1 MQKPLHS
8 TNATKTQLI
17 SLLTILEEVPDP
29 RVTATVEHD
38 LPDILT
44 IALCT
49 VLCGG
54 ESFYDMEE
62 FGEVRLDWLK
72 TFLRL
77 RHGAPKHD
85 TYNRVFQALDPEKF
99 GECLARWTQSVRT
112 ALGGEVVALDG
123 KAVRRALNK
132 GEDPRVIVSAW
143 ATESGLLLGQR
154 KVKNKS
160 NEITAVPELLR
171 ALELAGCIVT
181 ADALHCQKDIAKE
194 IIEADADYVLALK
207 GNQGTAFAEVK
218 SFLDDAVPRNEAH
231 LVFTQTV
238 GKEHGRHEVRRY
250 WQSQKLDWLKTFLRL
265 RHGAPKHDTY
275 NRVFPDAVPRNEAHL
290 VYTETVGKEHG
301 RHEVR
306 RYWQTQKLD
315 WFADRAAWEGLTS
328 VGVVEARRTV
338 HGKESVERRYYLSS
352 LKADAV
358 KFARAVRGHWG
369 VENCLHWVLDVV
381 FGEDQSRAR
390 SGNALENLAAT
401 RRLAVNLLR
410 RDQTCKRSIKGKLL
424 RAAIDPDYLKRVLT
438 N

>member
-1 MQKPLHS
+1 MLKHHS
-8 TNATKTQLI
+8 VAKTKI
-17 SLLTILEEVPDP
+17 VSLLTLLEEVPDP
-29 RVTATVEHD
+29 RVTATVDHD

-49 VLCGG
+49 MLCGG
-54 ESFYDMEE
+54 ESFYDMEQ
-62 FGEVRLDWLK
+62 FGQVRLDWLK

-77 RHGAPKHD
+77 RNGAPTHD

-99 GECLARWTQSVRT
+99 GDCLVRWTQSVR
-112 ALGGEVVALDG
+112 AVLGGEVVALDG
-123 KAVRRALNK
+123 KAVRRALNR

-160 NEITAVPELLR
+160 NEITAVPDLLR

-218 SFLDDAVPRNEAH
+218 SFLDDAVARNEVH
-231 LVFTQTV
+231 LVFT
-238 GKEHGRHEVRRY
+238 EM
-250 WQSQKLDWLKTFLRL
+250 
-265 RHGAPKHDTY
+265 
-275 NRVFPDAVPRNEAHL
+275 
-290 VYTETVGKEHG
+290 VGKEHG

-306 RYWQTQKLD
+306 RYWQTEKLD
-315 WFADRAAWEGLTS
+315 WFADRPEWEGLKS

-338 HGKESVERRYYLSS
+338 QGKESVERRYYLSS
-352 LKADAV
+352 LKADAT

-369 VENCLHWVLDVV
+369 VENSLHWVLDVV

-390 SGNALENLAAT
+390 SGHAAENLAAT
-401 RRLAVNLLR
+401 RRLALNLLR
-410 RDQTCKRSIKGKLL
+410 RDKICKRSIKGKLM
-424 RAAIDPDYLKRVLT
+424 RAAIDPDYLKRILT

>member
-1 MQKPLHS
+1 MQTHLSS
-8 TNATKTQLI
+8 TNVTKTPLVSLI
-17 SLLTILEEVPDP
+17 TILEEVPDP
-29 RVTATVEHD
+29 RVRATVDHE
-38 LPDILT
+38 LPDLLT

-54 ESFYDMEE
+54 DSFYDMEE
-62 FGEVRLDWLK
+62 FGQVRLGWLK

-77 RHGAPKHD
+77 RRGAPKHD

-99 GECLARWTQSVRT
+99 GECLARWTQSVR
-112 ALGGEVVALDG
+112 AVLGGEVVALDG
-123 KAVRRALNK
+123 KAVRRALNQ

-194 IIEADADYVLALK
+194 ILEADADYVLALK
-207 GNQGTAFAEVK
+207 GNQGRAFTEIK
-218 SFLDDAVPRNEAH
+218 SFLDDAIQRTEAH
-231 LVFTQTV
+231 LVFTETV
-238 GKEHGRHEVRRY
+238 DKEHGRLEVRRY
-250 WQSQKLDWLKTFLRL
+250 WQS
-265 RHGAPKHDTY
+265 
-275 NRVFPDAVPRNEAHL
+275 E
-290 VYTETVGKEHG
+290 
-301 RHEVR
+301 
-306 RYWQTQKLD
+306 KLD
-315 WFADRAAWEGLTS
+315 WFADREAWEGLKS

-338 HGKESVERRYYLSS
+338 QGKESVERRYYLSS
-352 LKADAV
+352 LSADAAR
-358 KFARAVRGHWG
+358 FARAVRGHWG
-369 VENCLHWVLDVV
+369 VENGLHWVLDVV

-390 SGNALENLAAT
+390 SGHAAENLAAT
-401 RRLAVNLLR
+401 RRMAVNLLR
-410 RDQTCKRSIKGKLL
+410 RDKTCKRSLKGKLM